1 MLNFSLIS
9 VAISLIRLKM
19 KTRKRKNE
27 KNQLWNP
34 IMHMISQISKEQDL
48 CPSLVRVHE
57 NTSTAQGLEAS
68 GRECLG
74 EEKQQERGARQLVR
88 G

>member
-1 MLNFSLIS
+1 
-9 VAISLIRLKM
+9 
-19 KTRKRKNE
+19 
-27 KNQLWNP
+27 
-34 IMHMISQISKEQDL
+34 MHMISQISKEQDL